1 MFPLNRPR
9 RLRTNQ
15 RLRDMVCETKLTLDD
30 LIYPLFAVPGNN
42 IAKEVISMP
51 GIFQLSI
58 DKIVNE
64 AKMVRDLGIPAIIL
78 FGVPE
83 EKNSEATGAW
93 GKEGIVQRATEAIKR
108 EVKDLIV
115 IVDTCVCEYTDHG
128 HCGYLKKD
136 DCTGEVLN
144 DSTLELLKKTAVSQ
158 ALAGAD
164 IIAPSGMMDGFVRSI
179 REKLDQE
186 GFSNIPIL
194 SYAAKYASGYYGPF
208 RDAADSSPQF
218 GDRRTYQMD
227 PGNAREALKEVMLDI
242 EEGADMLMV
251 KPALSYM
258 DILWRIKEMTNL
270 PVAAYNVSGEYSMI
284 KAAAANGWIDE
295 KQVTLDTLTSFKR
308 AGADLILTYHAKDV
322 ARWIQSK

>member
-108 EVKDLIV
+108 EV
-115 IVDTCVCEYTDHG
+115 
-128 HCGYLKKD
+128 
-136 DCTGEVLN
+136 
-144 DSTLELLKKTAVSQ
+144 
-158 ALAGAD
+158 
-164 IIAPSGMMDGFVRSI
+164 
-179 REKLDQE
+179 
-186 GFSNIPIL
+186 
-194 SYAAKYASGYYGPF
+194 
-208 RDAADSSPQF
+208 
-218 GDRRTYQMD
+218 
-227 PGNAREALKEVMLDI
+227 
-242 EEGADMLMV
+242 
-251 KPALSYM
+251 
-258 DILWRIKEMTNL
+258 
-270 PVAAYNVSGEYSMI
+270 
-284 KAAAANGWIDE
+284 
-295 KQVTLDTLTSFKR
+295 
-308 AGADLILTYHAKDV
+308 
-322 ARWIQSK
+322 